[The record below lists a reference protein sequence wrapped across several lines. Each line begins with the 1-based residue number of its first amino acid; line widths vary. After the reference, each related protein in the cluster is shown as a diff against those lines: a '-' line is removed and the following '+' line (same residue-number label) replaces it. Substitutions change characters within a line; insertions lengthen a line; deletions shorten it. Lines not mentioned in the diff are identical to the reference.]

1 MAHVSAAFVAL
12 AIVASA
18 AQLNPWN
25 LPATAEY
32 PDRFE
37 GLISP
42 QVANPRFELP
52 VVHRRRRT
60 DSADTTEHQGRFL
73 PSARRSRC
81 GSGLRS

>member
-42 QVANPRFELP
+42 QVANPRFELLSFTGA
-52 VVHRRRRT
+52 V
-60 DSADTTEHQGRFL
+60 E
-73 PSARRSRC
+73 PSAETPSSRSTSTFRRRSRC